1 VIRILLLFLCRR
13 ALFRF
18 LRRWPP
24 EVKLASCVR
33 HFCDKVLLLSRKVLM
48 TRISLSRVAPVLCLG
63 FCAIPP
69 VSAQSSPDHLA
80 APGSG
85 AKFEVTETT
94 IADTKAALRS
104 GRVTCRQLVEAYLAR
119 IRVYDQPTRLNAIV
133 LVNPHALEDADKL
146 DAEFARTHKLRPL
159 HGIAVIVKDNY
170 DTKGLQTTGGSLA
183 MKGFVPD
190 EDAFMVR
197 KLREAGAIVL
207 AKSNMAEW
215 AFSPYVTMSSI
226 AGTTRNPYD
235 LDRVPA
241 GSSGGT
247 AAAVA
252 ASLGEVGLGTDTGNS
267 IRGPSSHNSL
277 VGIRPTIGLT
287 SRDGIIPLFFN
298 NDMGGPMTRTVADA
312 AAVLGVVAGYD
323 PADPITKLSEG
334 KAATDYTQF
343 LDKKGLQGARI
354 GVFRLYIDAPETDTE
369 VKALTEKA
377 LAKLQAQGAVLVDP
391 FVIPKFEELT
401 KDIWCGDF
409 QADLNRYLAAHGKN
423 APYKS
428 LAEIYASGLYLPY
441 IEDDMKE
448 SVHPKPLAPGENEP
462 PCEDVYRTPRKIA
475 FRDAVIAAMDKDS
488 LDAVVYPTWSNP
500 PRKTGDLKSPAGD
513 NSQILS
519 PQTGFPAITV
529 PMGFTY
535 DSLPAGITF
544 LGRLFSEPALIKYAY
559 AYEQATRHRHPPAKF
574 PPLDK

>member
-1 VIRILLLFLCRR
+1 MNKVFLPGVLFLSFAGSCCV
-13 ALFRF
+13 
-18 LRRWPP
+18 P
-24 EVKLASCVR
+24 E
-33 HFCDKVLLLSRKVLM
+33 
-48 TRISLSRVAPVLCLG
+48 LC
-63 FCAIPP
+63 
-69 VSAQSSPDHLA
+69 AQSAAARSAATRSP
-80 APGSG
+80 G
-85 AKFEVTETT
+85 KFEVVEAT
-94 IADTKAALRS
+94 IAETKEAIRS
-104 GRVTCRQLVEAYLAR
+104 GRVTCRQLVEAYLSR
-119 IRVYDQPTRLNAIV
+119 IRAYDQSTRLNAIV
-133 LVNPHALEDADKL
+133 LVNPEALEDADQL
-146 DAEFARTHKLRPL
+146 DAEFARSRKLRPL

-183 MKGFVPD
+183 MKGFLPA

-235 LDRVPA
+235 LERVPA

-252 ASLGEVGLGTDTGNS
+252 ASFGEVGLGTDTGNS

-277 VGIRPTIGLT
+277 VGIRPTMGLT

-298 NDMGGPMTRTVADA
+298 NDMGGPMARTVADA

-334 KAATDYTQF
+334 QASKDYTQF
-343 LDKKGLQGARI
+343 LDLKGLHGARI
-354 GVFRLYIDAPETDTE
+354 GVFREYVDAPDTDSQ

-377 LAKLQAQGAVLVDP
+377 IADLRSQGAVMVDP

-409 QADLNRYLAAHGKN
+409 QADLNHYLALHGKN
-423 APYKS
+423 APYRN
-428 LAEIYASGLYLPY
+428 LAEIFASGLYLPY
-441 IEDDMKE
+441 IEEDLKDA
-448 SVHPKPLAPGENEP
+448 VNPKPQTPGEKDP
-462 PCEDVYRTPRKIA
+462 PCEDLYHTPRKIV
-475 FRDAVIAAMDKDS
+475 FRDAVLAAMDKNS

-500 PRKTGDLKSPAGD
+500 PRKIGDMKSPAGD

-535 DSLPAGITF
+535 DSLPAGLTF
-544 LGRLFSEPALIKYAY
+544 LGRLFGEPALVKYAY
-559 AYEQATRHRHPPAKF
+559 AYEQATKHRHPPAKF
-574 PPLDK
+574 PPRP

>member
-1 VIRILLLFLCRR
+1 
-13 ALFRF
+13 
-18 LRRWPP
+18 
-24 EVKLASCVR
+24 
-33 HFCDKVLLLSRKVLM
+33 M
-48 TRISLSRVAPVLCLG
+48 TSISLYRVAFVLCLG
-63 FCAIPP
+63 SCVSPP
-69 VSAQSSPDHLA
+69 VSAQLSLDYRPPAD
-80 APGSG
+80 PRG
-85 AKFEVTETT
+85 KFEVTETT
-94 IADTKAALRS
+94 IADTKEAIRS

-119 IRVYDQPTRLNAIV
+119 IRTYDQPTRLNAIV
-133 LVNPHALEDADKL
+133 LVNPQALEDADKL

-183 MKGFVPD
+183 MKGFAPD

-226 AGTTRNPYD
+226 SGTTRNPYD

-247 AAAVA
+247 AAAIA

-267 IRGPSSHNSL
+267 IRGPSSHNAL
-277 VGIRPTIGLT
+277 VGIRPTMGLT

-298 NDMGGPMTRTVADA
+298 NDMGGPMARTVADA

-323 PADPITKLSEG
+323 PHDPITKLSEG
-334 KAATDYTQF
+334 QAATDYTQF
-343 LDKKGLQGARI
+343 LDSKGLQGARI
-354 GVFRLYIDAPETDTE
+354 GVFRQYIDAPNADPQ
-369 VKALTEKA
+369 VKS
-377 LAKLQAQGAVLVDP
+377 LAERAIADLKAQGAVIVDP
-391 FVIPKFEELT
+391 FVIPDFEALT

-409 QADLNRYLAAHGKN
+409 QADLNRYLSVHGKN

-428 LAEIYASGLYLPY
+428 LAEIYASGLNLPY
-441 IEDDMKE
+441 IEDEMKE
-448 SVHPKPLAPGENEP
+448 SVNPKPPAPGEKEP
-462 PCEDVYRTPRKIA
+462 PCEDLFHTPRKIA
-475 FRDAVIAAMDKDS
+475 FRDAVLAAMERAH

-500 PRKTGDLKSPAGD
+500 PRKIGDMKSPAGD
-513 NSQILS
+513 NSQIMS

-535 DSLPAGITF
+535 DSLPAGLTF
-544 LGRLFSEPALIKYAY
+544 LGRLLSETALIKYAY
-559 AYEQATRHRHPPAKF
+559 AYEQATRHRHTPANF
-574 PPLDK
+574 PPLKK